1 MNNKSLIELN
11 KRDFDKCLFC
21 LYCLPI
27 DIYMALDDGKID
39 TQTVFIF
46 YGCNLLGKRRY
57 LSSII
62 VSHDFPT
69 SSWYEF
75 FQSFKTRGLQQII
88 YAVLPNNK
96 HLKDALKLAFLDVE
110 SIISIFDT
118 IMKISKYFSTS
129 YSSSLLTFIK
139 NVYLGSDLS
148 DYEANLNIFKET
160 YNSPFILDIVNDN
173 LIKAKDYYNIPQH
186 VRKNIFSYYFLRDNL
201 KKLLV
206 ISHSKHFFSSLDD
219 FIESCLPIFQVF
231 ETKMYCPKSE
241 WLELLNTLYI
251 TKKDLLKP
259 FL

>member
-110 SIISIFDT
+110 SIIS
-118 IMKISKYFSTS
+118 
-129 YSSSLLTFIK
+129 
-139 NVYLGSDLS
+139 
-148 DYEANLNIFKET
+148 
-160 YNSPFILDIVNDN
+160 
-173 LIKAKDYYNIPQH
+173 
-186 VRKNIFSYYFLRDNL
+186 
-201 KKLLV
+201 
-206 ISHSKHFFSSLDD
+206 
-219 FIESCLPIFQVF
+219 
-231 ETKMYCPKSE
+231 
-241 WLELLNTLYI
+241 
-251 TKKDLLKP
+251 
-259 FL
+259 